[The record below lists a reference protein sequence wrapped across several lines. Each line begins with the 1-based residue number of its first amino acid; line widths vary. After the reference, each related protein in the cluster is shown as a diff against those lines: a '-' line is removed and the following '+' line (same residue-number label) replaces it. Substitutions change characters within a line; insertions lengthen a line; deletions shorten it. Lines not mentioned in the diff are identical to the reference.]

1 MSLKIL
7 LVEDNIDLANTLI
20 DFLELESIVCDHAF
34 NGKMG
39 QQLAL
44 INQYDVILLD
54 INLPGMNG
62 LDVCQS
68 LRENGLDTPI
78 LMLTALDGLS
88 DKLTGFQVGA
98 DDYLV
103 KPFEALELIARVRVL
118 AKRRSGATQI
128 LTVGSLQMDLTSHE
142 VSMQGQ
148 VIKISPTGWIIL
160 EKLMRASPQAV
171 SKQALM
177 RAVWGE
183 ESPPTDNLKVHI
195 HHLRKEIDQSASLPM
210 IQTVAGYGFL
220 IKTSHEPS
228 A

>member
-1 MSLKIL
+1 MPLKIL
-7 LVEDNIDLANTLI
+7 LVEDNLDLANTLI
-20 DFLELESIVCDHAF
+20 DFLELESIICDHAF
-34 NGKMG
+34 NGKIG

-68 LRENGLDTPI
+68 LRLGGIETPI

-88 DKLTGFQVGA
+88 DKLTGFEKGA
-98 DDYLV
+98 DDYLI
-103 KPFEALELIARVRVL
+103 KPFEVLELIARVRVL
-118 AKRRSGATQI
+118 AKRRSGATQK
-128 LTVGSLQMDLTSHE
+128 LTIGALEMDLTSHQ
-142 VSMQGQ
+142 VSMKSQ
-148 VIKISPTGWIIL
+148 VLKISPTGWLIL

-171 SKQALM
+171 SKQELI

-195 HHLRKEIDQSASLPM
+195 HHLRKEIDQRSTLPM

-220 IKTSHEPS
+220 IQTPQETNT
-228 A
+228 